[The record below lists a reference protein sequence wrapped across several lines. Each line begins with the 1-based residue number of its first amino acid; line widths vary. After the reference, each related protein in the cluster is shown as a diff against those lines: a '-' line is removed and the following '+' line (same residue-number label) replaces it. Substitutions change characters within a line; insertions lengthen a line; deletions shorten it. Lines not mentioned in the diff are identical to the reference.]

1 MISINQIFFLNY
13 RFGFEGYYNVFIM
26 DIDVLPNEIWLKIL
40 KKLNS
45 TDLDNLLF
53 VNKRFHSLAFEIS
66 SNLVI
71 NHDSSLKNDNEILER
86 IRHYKEIFVKCGTND
101 HISKVLIVNKTK
113 SYDYCQE
120 TNDRGNFADSRKS
133 KSMLVNLIP
142 QFRGM
147 YFIHQDASFLNELMK
162 VIFEFCYNV
171 QSITFIEINLTDD
184 HLKYISERIMKR
196 IQYFKIIGCDRI
208 TNNALKYI
216 GMQCDKLEY
225 LNLKDCFHISD
236 TGLFYIIKKSPAIK
250 YLELSGT
257 CISNIGIC
265 LISQYC
271 PDLKSMI
278 ISRCR
283 KLTCEGFQDA
293 QQGFKCLEHLNI
305 SSNHE
310 RMTDKGIVI
319 LVQKCVELKC
329 LDISHSPN
337 LTNISVFSIADCC
350 KTLTAF
356 IAKDCPNITE
366 EAVIYLVR
374 KHHTLE
380 TINISKLKISNHLLI
395 TIANNCPNLVDL
407 NIKKSFSVRHYQE
420 GIQYI
425 VKKCVKL
432 EIFCYDKPYHYLL
445 HEYINL

>member
-1 MISINQIFFLNY
+1 MT
-13 RFGFEGYYNVFIM
+13 
-26 DIDVLPNEIWLKIL
+26 IDVLPNEIWLKIL

-66 SNLVI
+66 NNLVI
-71 NHDSSLKNDNEILER
+71 NHDSSLKNDYEILEK
-86 IRHYKEIFVKCGTND
+86 IGQYKEVFVKCGTND

-113 SYDYCQE
+113 NVNYCPE
-120 TNDRGNFADSRKS
+120 TNDLGNYGDSRKS
-133 KSMLVNLIP
+133 KFMLVNLIP
-142 QFRGM
+142 QFRGL
-147 YFIHQDASFLNELMK
+147 YFIHQEANFLNELMK
-162 VIFEFCYNV
+162 VTFEFCCNIR
-171 QSITFIEINLTDD
+171 SITFIDINLTDD

-208 TNNALKYI
+208 TNDALKYI
-216 GMQCDKLEY
+216 GMQCVKLEY

-236 TGLFYIIKKSPAIK
+236 TGLFCIIKTSPAIK

-257 CISNIGIC
+257 CISNVGIC

-293 QQGFKCLEHLNI
+293 QEGFKCLEHLNI

-350 KTLTAF
+350 KTLTVF
-356 IAKDCPNITE
+356 IAKECPNITE
-366 EAVIYLVR
+366 EAVSYLVR

-380 TINISKLKISNHLLI
+380 TINISELKISNHLLI

-407 NIKKSFSVRHYQE
+407 NIKRSLPESHYQE
-420 GIQYI
+420 GIRYI
-425 VKKCVKL
+425 VKKCAQL
-432 EIFCYDKPYHYLL
+432 RTFCYDKPYHFLL
-445 HEYINL
+445 HEYINS

>member
-1 MISINQIFFLNY
+1 MT
-13 RFGFEGYYNVFIM
+13 
-26 DIDVLPNEIWLKIL
+26 IDVLPNEIWLKIF

-66 SNLVI
+66 NNLVI
-71 NHDSSLKNDNEILER
+71 NHDSSLKNDYEVLER
-86 IRHYKEIFVKCGTND
+86 IRHYKEVFVRCGTND
-101 HISKVLIVNKTK
+101 RISKIVIVNKTK
-113 SYDYCQE
+113 NVNYCPE
-120 TNDRGNFADSRKS
+120 TNDPGNYGDSIKS
-133 KSMLVNLIP
+133 KFMLVNLIP
-142 QFRGM
+142 QFRGL
-147 YFIHQDASFLNELMK
+147 YFIHQEANFLNELMK
-162 VIFEFCYNV
+162 VTFEFCYNI
-171 QSITFIEINLTDD
+171 QSITFIDINLTDD

-208 TNNALKYI
+208 TNDALKYI

-236 TGLFYIIKKSPAIK
+236 TGLYNVVKKSPAIK

-271 PDLKSMI
+271 PNLKSMI

-283 KLTCEGFQDA
+283 KLTGEGFQDA
-293 QQGFKCLEHLNI
+293 QEGFKCLENLNI

-310 RMTDKGIVI
+310 RMTDKGIAI
-319 LVQKCVELKC
+319 LVQKCVELNC
-329 LDISHSPN
+329 LDISYSPN

-350 KTLTAF
+350 KTLTVF
-356 IAKDCPNITE
+356 IAKECPYITE

-374 KHHTLE
+374 KHHSLE
-380 TINISKLKISNHLLI
+380 TINISELKISNHLLI
-395 TIANNCPNLVDL
+395 AIADNCPNLVDL
-407 NIKKSFSVRHYQE
+407 NIKRSLPASHYQE
-420 GIQYI
+420 GIRYI
-425 VKKCVKL
+425 VKKCAQL
-432 EIFCYDKPYHYLL
+432 QTFCYDKPYFYLI
-445 HEYINL
+445 H